1 MLRAR
6 SVPLNVSA
14 TSPSSCRHHR
24 RPPAQRVRSSAN
36 SGHCDYPAQ
45 GPSWVNS
52 GRLSPTEDLVHRRV
66 FDLKG
71 RLKAPATRVSAAKS
85 LVRLK
90 PH

>member
-1 MLRAR
+1 MADVCLYARAAANR
-6 SVPLNVSA
+6 TVGFRPASDVA
-14 TSPSSCRHHR
+14 T
-24 RPPAQRVRSSAN
+24 
-36 SGHCDYPAQ
+36 DPAQ